1 MISVPPAKW
10 SSAGFILDLIKIVV
24 TMNREKN
31 LGFFS
36 LHIKSGMLRCLQNQA
51 MEQLSP
57 GDCRELL

>member
-1 MISVPPAKW
+1 MW

-36 LHIKSGMLRCLQNQA
+36 LHIKSGVLRCLQNQA